1 MDISSLSAKQIES
14 LLSALPDLTFV
25 LDKDGRINSYFKRDE
40 EELFVSPEVFMNK
53 HFIEFL
59 PPDIFDDTQRAFEQ
73 AIKTGKI
80 VSTHY
85 TLPIG
90 PKIEFF
96 EGRFAPFK
104 DKSGATYVV
113 RNVTKQI
120 KTEEKLL
127 SLSKLHQLIVEF
139 SSILI
144 QSNIEDIDGSID
156 QTLKMLGE
164 YADVDRVYIFEY
176 NSAEDV
182 VNNTYEW
189 CATGISPEIE
199 NLQGIPFE
207 AVPRWKEKFNMKEH
221 VYIPLVAEIDAQY
234 HVEKGILEPQGIQS
248 LLAIPMYYGEKLIG
262 FIGFDSVKNIREWS
276 EEHISLLRLAGEI
289 IAGTIFRQMFEKEII
304 EARKN
309 AETASIAKSEFLANM
324 SHEIRTPMNAIL
336 GFSEILFNNTHDTKS
351 KNYLSGILSS
361 GKTLLYLIND
371 ILDLSKIEAGQME
384 IIPEPANLKSVFGEL
399 EKMFLSKLEEKQL
412 GFKIDIDENVPEIVL
427 IDDIRLRQV
436 LFNLLGN
443 AIKFTHS
450 GHIELN
456 ASARPSAEDE
466 ELMDIEITVKD
477 TGIGIPDV
485 FQKKIF
491 DAFVQVETDNTKQ
504 YGGTGLGLAITNR
517 LVQMMNGTIS
527 VHSKVNQGSTFAVT
541 FNKVQPT
548 DHLPERKNVFEWTD
562 KTIDFQ
568 PAKVLVVDDVDFNR
582 ELVSSYLSAFDLTV
596 LEAKSAKEGI
606 TIANLHKPNMI
617 LMDLRMP
624 GMNGYEATRKLRQQS
639 ITKAIPCIAFTA
651 SSMKHDEKAIKE
663 LFDDYLLKPITR
675 NELIDC
681 LLKFLPHKL
690 HDPDHDDK
698 IKQIQSEEEMLKSL
712 TKDDANLPAL
722 KDYINSVIYPNLS
735 KLLIYLDP
743 DVLEDMIG
751 QINELNNRFQTTL
764 FINIITRIKDAA
776 DNYDFAA
783 FNKELGRIEKL
794 LQKINEL

>member
-1 MDISSLSAKQIES
+1 MDVNSLSAQQIES

-25 LDKDGRINSYFKRDE
+25 LDRDGRIISYFKRDE
-40 EELFVSPEVFMNK
+40 EELFVSPKVFMNK
-53 HFIEFL
+53 HFSEFL
-59 PPDIFDDTQRAFEQ
+59 PSDIFANIQRAFEL
-73 AIKTGKI
+73 AIKTGNI
-80 VSTHY
+80 ISTHY

-90 PKIEFF
+90 ANKEFF

-104 DKSGATYVV
+104 DKSGTTYVV

-120 KTEEKLL
+120 ETEKKLL

-144 QSNIEDIDGSID
+144 QSNIEDIDGSIN
-156 QTLKMLGE
+156 QTLMMLGD

-176 NSAEDV
+176 ISAEDV

-189 CATGISPEIE
+189 CATGITPEIG
-199 NLQGIPFE
+199 NLHGIPFE
-207 AVPRWKEKFNMKEH
+207 AVPRWKEKFNKKEH
-221 VYIPLVAEIDAQY
+221 VYIPLVAEIDPQY

-248 LLAIPMYYGEKLIG
+248 LLAIPMYYGEKFIG

-276 EEHISLLRLAGEI
+276 DEHISLLRLAGEI

-304 EARKN
+304 EARKS

-336 GFSEILFNNTHDTKS
+336 GFSEILFNNTQDTKS

-384 IIPEPANLKSVFGEL
+384 IIPEPANLRDIFCEL

-412 GFKIDIDENVPEIVL
+412 GFKFDIDKNVPEILL
-427 IDDIRLRQV
+427 IDDVRLRQV

-450 GHIELN
+450 GHIELT
-456 ASARPSAEDE
+456 SRARPSDEDE
-466 ELMDIEITVKD
+466 ELMDIEITLKD
-477 TGIGIPDV
+477 TGIGIPEV
-485 FQKKIF
+485 FQKRIF
-491 DAFVQVETDNTKQ
+491 DAFIQVETDNTKQ

-517 LVQMMNGTIS
+517 LVQMMNGTINL
-527 VHSKVNQGSTFAVT
+527 HSKVNQGSTFVVT
-541 FNKVQPT
+541 LYKVQPT

-562 KTIDFQ
+562 KTIEFQ
-568 PAKVLVVDDVDFNR
+568 PAKILVVDDVDFNR

-606 TIANLHKPNMI
+606 TIANVHKPDII

-639 ITKAIPCIAFTA
+639 ITKAITCIAFTA
-651 SSMKHDEKAIKE
+651 SSMKHDEKAIKA

-690 HDPDHDDK
+690 HSPDPDDK
-698 IKQIQSEEEMLKSL
+698 VKHVLSEEGLLNSL
-712 TKDDANLPAL
+712 TADNNKLTEL

-743 DVLEDMIG
+743 DVLEEMIG
-751 QINELNNRFQTTL
+751 QTNELTNKFQTTL
-764 FINIITRIKDAA
+764 FKHSINRIKDAA

-783 FNKELGRIEKL
+783 FNKELGHFEKL
-794 LQKINEL
+794 LQKITER